1 MSLKDTTETYLNL
14 DSDQFNSWIKDFD
27 NKYEEVEKSNFN
39 KNDNNAESNINNL
52 ILSESDQ
59 SVEIESD
66 SSNESDSDSE
76 INSNS
81 NIFMKNNIKTETAN
95 ENTESS
101 FINNTSSANKILM
114 FSKLKTSIRKK
125 NLINDSPTNRNSTNH
140 SSTNHSSTNR
150 NSTNSNS
157 TNQRIIHIKEEP
169 GNVRNKQLADHEFIP
184 VNYTSNIFSLSQ
196 LNSMIPE
203 SFTESKNRINEKN
216 INDEYINQN
225 TNGAIV
231 NNNKYNTKLG
241 EVALYKFISRR
252 RK

>member
-114 FSKLKTSIRKK
+114 FSKLKTSIKKK
-125 NLINDSPTNRNSTNH
+125 NLINDSPTNR
-140 SSTNHSSTNR
+140 SSTNR
-150 NSTNSNS
+150 SS

-216 INDEYINQN
+216 INDEYIN
-225 TNGAIV
+225 TNGTIA

-241 EVALYKFISRR
+241 EVALYKLINRR

>member
-114 FSKLKTSIRKK
+114 FSKLKTSIKKK
-125 NLINDSPTNRNSTNH
+125 NLINDSPTNR
-140 SSTNHSSTNR
+140 SSTNR
-150 NSTNSNS
+150 SSTNRSSTNRSS

-216 INDEYINQN
+216 INDEYIN
-225 TNGAIV
+225 TNGTIA

-241 EVALYKFISRR
+241 EVALYKLINRR

>member
-125 NLINDSPTNRNSTNH
+125 NLINDSPTNRSSTNR

-150 NSTNSNS
+150 NSTNRSS